1 MKRRNLFAVV
11 VISSSLLAS
20 QTVFAAPF
28 SDHASAN
35 AMFAK
40 TKTVKV
46 TLVNDSGAP
55 MEVKCGDDIV
65 KLDAGKPVIVK
76 LIVGTRVVAN
86 TTTPTHE
93 AGSLLAQ
100 VSDSLNGAI
109 VHIK

>member
-20 QTVFAAPF
+20 QTVFAAP
-28 SDHASAN
+28 ASIHPPVN
-35 AMFAK
+35 AMFGK

-46 TLVNDSGAP
+46 TFVNDSGGP
-55 MEVKCGDDIV
+55 IEVKCGDDVV

-76 LIVGTRVVAN
+76 LTVGTRVLAN
-86 TTTPTHE
+86 TPTPTHQ
-93 AGSLLAQ
+93 AGELLAE